1 MRALLFLALI
11 AAAPAP
17 PTRKLSV
24 TLPSADAFFTD
35 RPGASADAVNG
46 NCLGCHSA
54 AMVLNQPALTQMQWT
69 ETVAKMRNVYKAP
82 IAPEDDAAI
91 LAWLSAKQH

>member
-1 MRALLFLALI
+1 MRALLLLALT

-17 PTRKLSV
+17 PTKPLSV
-24 TLPSADAFFTD
+24 TLPSADTFFAD

-46 NCLGCHSA
+46 ACLGCHSA
-54 AMVLNQPALTQMQWT
+54 AMVLNQPALTQMQWG

-82 IAPEDDAAI
+82 IAAEDDAAI
-91 LAWLSAKQH
+91 IAWLIAKQH